1 MFRTVKALGGAIAA
15 TAIVALSSP
24 AAFADDVADFYRNKT
39 LTIVVGFGAGGTY
52 GKYSI
57 MLSQFLSKH
66 IPGNP
71 RVKVRHMPG
80 AGGLKAMNYA
90 YNVLPKDG
98 TGMVMP
104 VDTLIVSELLR
115 PDKVKYKSRDF
126 TWLGT
131 AVQTNSVVAVRA
143 DSGVRSIRDLQNVEI
158 IMGSTG
164 MGSQTFLMPSMLN
177 GLLGTRLK
185 IVRGYKGARK
195 IMLAMEQGEV
205 QGIALTWG
213 SWMASKPQWFKKGT
227 AIPLLQIGQYREP
240 TLPNVPMAIDL
251 VGDADSRRI
260 VKFMASMS
268 AIGRGLAVP
277 PKVPKARV
285 DALRTA
291 FDRTVRDRRF
301 QSQAKR
307 RKLDLSPASG
317 EEIQVVVNDV
327 MNVSPE
333 IVARAR
339 AAIMGPGL

>member
-1 MFRTVKALGGAIAA
+1 MIRTVKTLGGAIAA
-15 TAIVALSSP
+15 TAVVALSSP
-24 AAFADDVADFYRNKT
+24 VAFADDVADFYRGRT

-52 GKYSI
+52 GKYSR

-71 RVKVRHMPG
+71 RIKVRHMPG

-98 TGMVMP
+98 TGLVMP
-104 VDTLIVSELLR
+104 VDTLIISELLR
-115 PDKVKYKSRDF
+115 PNKVKYKSRDF

-143 DSGVRSIRDLQNVEI
+143 DSGIRSIRDMQNVEV

-227 AIPLLQIGQYREP
+227 AIPVLQIGQYREA

-251 VGDADSRRI
+251 VRDADSRRI

-277 PKVPKARV
+277 PRVPKARV

-291 FDRTVRDRRF
+291 FDRTVRDRQF
-301 QSQAKR
+301 LSQAKR
-307 RKLDLSPASG
+307 RKLDVKPASG

-327 MNVSPE
+327 MNISPE
-333 IVARAR
+333 VVARAR

>member
-1 MFRTVKALGGAIAA
+1 MFRTARILGSAVAA
-15 TAIVALSSP
+15 TAIVALTAP
-24 AAFADDVADFYRNKT
+24 AALADDVADFYRNKT

-52 GKYSI
+52 GKYSR
-57 MLSQFLSKH
+57 MLAQFLSKH

-71 RVKVRHMPG
+71 RIKVRHMPG

-90 YNVLPKDG
+90 FNVLPKDG
-98 TGMVMP
+98 AGLVMP
-104 VDTLIVSELLR
+104 VDTLIISELLR
-115 PDKVKYKSRDF
+115 PDKVKYRSKQF

-143 DSGVRSIRDLQNVEI
+143 DSGIRSVRDMRNIEVV
-158 IMGSTG
+158 MGSTG

-213 SWMASKPQWFKKGT
+213 SWMASKPQWFREGS
-227 AIPLLQIGQYREP
+227 AVPILQIGQYRES

-251 VGDADSRRI
+251 VADDDSRRI
-260 VKFMASMS
+260 VKFMSSMS

-277 PKVPKARV
+277 PGVPKKRI

-291 FDRTVRDRRF
+291 FDRTVHDPRF
-301 QSQAKR
+301 LSQAKR
-307 RKLDLSPASG
+307 RKLDVKPASG
-317 EEIQVVVNDV
+317 EAIQVVVNDV
-327 MNVSPE
+327 MNISPNV
-333 IVARAR
+333 VARAR